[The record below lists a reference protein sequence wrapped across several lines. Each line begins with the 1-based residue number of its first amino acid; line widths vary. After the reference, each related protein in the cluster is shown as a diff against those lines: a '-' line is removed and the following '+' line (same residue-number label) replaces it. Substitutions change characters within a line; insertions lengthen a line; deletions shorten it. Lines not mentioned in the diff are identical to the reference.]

1 MCVCVCVCVRV
12 RVCVRACVRACELAL
27 SCCPQVAVLKSLDH
41 PNLLRFVGVLCND
54 SKEGKVLNIIT
65 GTLVCVSGKVL
76 LGEGEGGSER
86 KGV

>member
-1 MCVCVCVCVRV
+1 MC
-12 RVCVRACVRACELAL
+12 VCVRACVHVCVAVCACELAL

-65 GTLVCVSGKVL
+65 GTLVCVSGEGL
-76 LGEGEGGSER
+76 LGEGGG
-86 KGV
+86 